1 MTAAGSGSS
10 TEKNLA
16 GKIGNALT
24 FCEETG
30 YKACSVEL
38 QNVDT
43 GNNEVLDISTGKF
56 SDKEND
62 VSDPVD
68 KIHSSLYVKDK
79 YSISDQAFHELSA
92 ISSDL
97 PKSCQVKK
105 LTQKMNLK
113 FKIEPSPNGVLGVQ
127 QSLRACVTVCLT
139 RLIEKAAQDGRDI
152 PSTVKI

>member
-1 MTAAGSGSS
+1 MTAAGSESS
-10 TEKNLA
+10 PEKNLA

-38 QNVDT
+38 KKVGT

-56 SDKEND
+56 SDKENN

-79 YSISDQAFHELSA
+79 YSISDQAFHELNAFS
-92 ISSDL
+92 
-97 PKSCQVKK
+97 
-105 LTQKMNLK
+105 
-113 FKIEPSPNGVLGVQ
+113 
-127 QSLRACVTVCLT
+127 
-139 RLIEKAAQDGRDI
+139 
-152 PSTVKI
+152 